1 MGHISDASS
10 RDTSSNGCMIQE
22 QTFGDTSVKNGLTSC
37 HIDDLS
43 NRFFEK
49 TITGSGDIYT
59 VIRFVSTSAKFGICT
74 AVSLNKKFKIKWV
87 HRKKSFPSFPFPAGM
102 SLPNSSWAGIMMS

>member
-1 MGHISDASS
+1 
-10 RDTSSNGCMIQE
+10 MIQE

-49 TITGSGDIYT
+49 TNSGDIYT

-74 AVSLNKKFKIKWV
+74 AVSLNKKLKIKWV
-87 HRKKSFPSFPFPAGM
+87 LRKKSFPSFPSPAGM